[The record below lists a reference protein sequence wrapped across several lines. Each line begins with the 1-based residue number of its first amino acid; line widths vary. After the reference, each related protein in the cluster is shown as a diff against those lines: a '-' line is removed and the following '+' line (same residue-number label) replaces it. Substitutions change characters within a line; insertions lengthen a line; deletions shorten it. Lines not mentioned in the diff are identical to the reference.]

1 MLDHK
6 YKVFYHLAQTPNTTK
21 VAEELLLSQPAISKN
36 IKELEKELGI
46 TLFNRIKGRMQ
57 LTEAG
62 QYLYS
67 EIEILVRKEREINFR
82 IDKMKH
88 TFTGTLHIGAS
99 TTLSQYVL
107 PETLV
112 RFKNAS
118 PQMAISLM
126 SGNTAQI
133 EQEIVTGNLHVAF
146 IEGTP
151 TQPDLHYIPFLR
163 DEIVLVTGAET
174 KIPEHFSG
182 TIPPTP
188 IRFA

>member
-99 TTLSQYVL
+99 TTLSQYC
-107 PETLV
+107 P
-112 RFKNAS
+112 
-118 PQMAISLM
+118 
-126 SGNTAQI
+126 SGDVGPIQKCLTANGYFFD
-133 EQEIVTGNLHVAF
+133 ERKYGTDRTGNCN
-146 IEGTP
+146 
-151 TQPDLHYIPFLR
+151 R
-163 DEIVLVTGAET
+163 
-174 KIPEHFSG
+174 
-182 TIPPTP
+182 
-188 IRFA
+188 

>member
-21 VAEELLLSQPAISKN
+21 VAEELLLSQQAISKN
-36 IKELEKELGI
+36 IKVLEKELGI

-133 EQEIVTGNLHVAF
+133 EQEIVTGNLMS
-146 IEGTP
+146 
-151 TQPDLHYIPFLR
+151 LL
-163 DEIVLVTGAET
+163 
-174 KIPEHFSG
+174 
-182 TIPPTP
+182 
-188 IRFA
+188 

>member
-88 TFTGTLHIGAS
+88 TFTGTLHIGGS
-99 TTLSQYVL
+99 TTFI
-107 PETLV
+107 PIC
-112 RFKNAS
+112 
-118 PQMAISLM
+118 P
-126 SGNTAQI
+126 SGDVGPIQKCLTANGYFFD
-133 EQEIVTGNLHVAF
+133 ERKYGTDRTGNCN
-146 IEGTP
+146 
-151 TQPDLHYIPFLR
+151 R
-163 DEIVLVTGAET
+163 
-174 KIPEHFSG
+174 
-182 TIPPTP
+182 
-188 IRFA
+188 